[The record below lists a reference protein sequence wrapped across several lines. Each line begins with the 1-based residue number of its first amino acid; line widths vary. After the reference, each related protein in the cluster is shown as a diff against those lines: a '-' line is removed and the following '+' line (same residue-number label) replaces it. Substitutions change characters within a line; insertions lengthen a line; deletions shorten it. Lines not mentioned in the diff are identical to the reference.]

1 MNDWIDEVP
10 KCGQF
15 ENIVSLKKCGHSW
28 NDEICV
34 KFLCKIKFNTLDNFK
49 KMFKYFFKTYLKIFK
64 KKTEEDTSWNGHFG
78 TIRAKMTV
86 LGVIMAVLWD
96 EMTVLKGQI
105 SRSLGQKW
113 PLGYN

>member
-1 MNDWIDEVP
+1 MNESIGEVP
-10 KCGQF
+10 KCLNNSKISF
-15 ENIVSLKKCGHSW
+15 FKKCGHSW

-64 KKTEEDTSWNGHFG
+64 KKTEGDFLESPFWYNKGQNDRSRGHN
-78 TIRAKMTV
+78 
-86 LGVIMAVLWD
+86 AVLWD

-105 SRSLGQKW
+105 SPSLGQSDR
-113 PLGYN
+113 